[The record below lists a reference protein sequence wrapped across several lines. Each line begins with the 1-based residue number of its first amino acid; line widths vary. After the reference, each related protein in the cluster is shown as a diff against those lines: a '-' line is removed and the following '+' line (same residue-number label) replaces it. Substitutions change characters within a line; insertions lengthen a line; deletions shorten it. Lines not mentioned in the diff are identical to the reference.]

1 MSEKSFVLRAL
12 KILGLEE
19 ILKLSELLKRS
30 QSSLKKV
37 VPTETSQE
45 DASYEETSRPLEK
58 GLPEVLIF
66 PTKPQVPNSDLIPE
80 GEGPKFQLNH
90 EINDKLTDESELFLL
105 QHEYSKL
112 HEGNIQR
119 LDALREYQKTAQ
131 TYQIQQK
138 SEGGKSVRKII
149 STNGILINKKQA

>member
-1 MSEKSFVLRAL
+1 LSEKSFVLRAL

-19 ILKLSELLKRS
+19 ILKLSELLKRN
-30 QSSLKKV
+30 QGSLKKV

-45 DASYEETSRPLEK
+45 DASYEGASRPLEK
-58 GLPEVLIF
+58 GLSEVLIF
-66 PTKPQVPNSDLIPE
+66 PTKHQGPNSDLIPE
-80 GEGPKFQLNH
+80 GEGHKSQLTD

-112 HEGNIQR
+112 HEGTVQR
-119 LDALREYQKTAQ
+119 LDALREYQKIAQ
-131 TYQIQQK
+131 TYQVQQK
-138 SEGGKSVRKII
+138 SDDGKSVRKII